1 MKEEIIIAVQSRP
14 ALWDKRNKHHHN
26 RHVLDKEW
34 KAVAAALN
42 CTDKDVKL
50 IWKNLRDEFRKQ
62 YSKTPRSGD
71 AAPDSTSSW
80 KFFDSML
87 FLRDQFVPRK
97 STGNLTDLSNDTNF
111 DEGQLNDDFVEEQVD
126 SLSVMDNEEGDREL
140 TQIDIP
146 STPNQSGSNN
156 SSPTPTLTSKR
167 TTEEYTRT
175 GYKKRLTNQAKIG
188 QELVNIEKEK
198 LKLKLNKVDE
208 VNKND
213 EDVGFFNSLLPHVK
227 TLDPRKKMM
236 FRMKVQE
243 LLFDMAYSPEQE
255 PSYKNRPSNPAMSHR
270 YEYYPH
276 TETSSFA
283 HTSSHTPTPLTSPD
297 IEEQHNVQKF
307 TNM

>member
-213 EDVGFFNSLLPHVK
+213 ED
-227 TLDPRKKMM
+227 
-236 FRMKVQE
+236 
-243 LLFDMAYSPEQE
+243 E